1 MSTSQT
7 TFGEAAAKLLHFT
20 ADRLA
25 VCVDAEEN
33 TEHELENIERLGRLI
48 LGALDLVCTIEQRAG
63 LESTAQNIRDDFK
76 HQYRESRERF
86 KQAIRNVNMRA

>member
-48 LGALDLVCTIEQRAG
+48 LGALDLVCTIEHRTGTGQGWRARPRTSG
-63 LESTAQNIRDDFK
+63 TTLSTKIERAK
-76 HQYRESRERF
+76 KGSSRRLG
-86 KQAIRNVNMRA
+86 M